1 MKNIQT
7 VSKTHTR
14 KNKETVT
21 LRNETNC
28 GGIGTL
34 KLHTINVILKWP
46 PILTMYD
53 VIIQRVGYVKD
64 K

>member
-53 VIIQRVGYVKD
+53 VII
-64 K
+64 

>member
-1 MKNIQT
+1 MTNRKT
-7 VSKTHTR
+7 VSRTHTG
-14 KNKETVT
+14 KNEETGT
-21 LRNETNC
+21 LRNEINC

-53 VIIQRVGYVKD
+53 VII
-64 K
+64 